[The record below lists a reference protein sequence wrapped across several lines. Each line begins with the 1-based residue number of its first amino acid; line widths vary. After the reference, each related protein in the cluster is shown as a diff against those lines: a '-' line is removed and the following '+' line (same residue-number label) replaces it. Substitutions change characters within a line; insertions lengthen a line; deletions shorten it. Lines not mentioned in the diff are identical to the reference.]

1 MLTIAEIENSEI
13 KSKAVVSTEGNQH
26 GQLPAFLVSKG
37 ISVVIAGGMG
47 EGARQKLA
55 SMGIEII
62 SGVTGNID
70 EAIGLYLNGSL
81 KSSNTGCAGHGHS
94 HEHHGGSGCNCGNH

>member
-13 KSKAVVSTEGNQH
+13 KSKTVVSTEGNQH
-26 GQLPAFLVSKG
+26 GQLPVFLVSKG
-37 ISVVIAGGMG
+37 INVVIAGGIG
-47 EGARQKLA
+47 EGARQSLA
-55 SMGIEII
+55 SKGIEII

-70 EAIGLYLNGSL
+70 ETIKLFLNGSL